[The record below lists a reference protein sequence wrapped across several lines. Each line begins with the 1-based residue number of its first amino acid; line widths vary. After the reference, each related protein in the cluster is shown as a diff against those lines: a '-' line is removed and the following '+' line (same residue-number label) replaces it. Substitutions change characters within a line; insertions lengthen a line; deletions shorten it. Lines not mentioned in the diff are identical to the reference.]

1 MDQEVKVY
9 TLKRPVTVGEF
20 NCSELKLCRPRTKD
34 FVAVGNQPLDAAGAI
49 VSLISSISGV
59 PETVINQFD
68 IDDISML
75 RIEAMRIFDS
85 YFITEPFILNPPT
98 PPVEKEKAETGA
110 NA

>member
-20 NCSELKLCRPRTKD
+20 TCTELKLCRPRTKD
-34 FVAVGNQPLDAAGAI
+34 FVAVGNQPLDTTGAI

-75 RIEAMRIFDS
+75 RIEAVRIFDS
-85 YFITEPFILNPPT
+85 YFTTEPFILNPPP
-98 PPVEKEKAETGA
+98 PPVEKEEAETEA
-110 NA
+110 NT